1 MSYEYYSSLALV
13 SSVVVY
19 ALAMFAHTAEWAA
32 ARRLGVAKPAAR
44 ELVDV
49 AAVERSDGRMRPEPV
64 DGRGQPLAPASLAA
78 DSEADPTA
86 GRRVEQFGR
95 IGIALTVIGFVL
107 SIVGVLTRG
116 LAAQR
121 APWGNMFEF
130 TITAMVFVVGVYL
143 ILVWRAGLR
152 WLGLPVTM
160 LAAVGNGLAVTVFYV
175 AVAPL
180 VPALHSVW
188 FLIHIVAAAISGAA
202 FNVGGL
208 MSILYLIKKRA
219 EEQGT
224 VRGYLGRLPD
234 SRKIDLIAYRFN
246 AFAFPLWTF
255 TVVAGAIW
263 AEYAWGRYWGWD
275 PKETWALVTWVIYAC
290 YLHARSTAGWRGT
303 RAAVI
308 AIIGL
313 ASFWFN
319 FVGINLLVSGCIPT
333 PVSETTARTQLAH
346 AVPGVHAMHSV
357 NIRRSVGYRSP
368 TSGDCQWLMAL
379 WRSWTTSYGPW
390 MLPPVRRMHG
400 HLPGTSRWHPGAT
413 GKGTSSSVSN
423 LANSASWPS
432 PTSTRPSSP
441 ISGFRCCAVRFMSI
455 D

>member
-1 MSYEYYSSLALV
+1 MRYEYYSNLALV

-19 ALAMFAHTAEWAA
+19 VLAMFAHAAEWAA
-32 ARRLGVAKPAAR
+32 ARRTGQTEPATR
-44 ELVDV
+44 ELVGV
-49 AAVERSDGRMRPEPV
+49 GAADMHSEPV
-64 DGRGQPLAPASLAA
+64 EGRDHVSVETPPIS
-78 DSEADPTA
+78 SP
-86 GRRVEQFGR
+86 RVEQFGR
-95 IGIALTVIGFVL
+95 MGVALTIIGFLL
-107 SIVGVLTRG
+107 SVTGVLLRA

-130 TITAMVFVVGVYL
+130 TITAMVFIVGVYL
-143 ILVWRAGLR
+143 IMLWRTGIR
-152 WLGLPVTM
+152 WLGLPVTL

-202 FNVGGL
+202 FNVGGV
-208 MSILYLIKKRA
+208 MSILYLIKRRA
-219 EEQGT
+219 EDRGA
-224 VRGYLGRLPD
+224 VRGYLERLPS
-234 SRKIDLIAYRFN
+234 SRKIDLIAYRFL

-319 FVGINLLVSGCIPT
+319 FVGINLLVSG
-333 PVSETTARTQLAH
+333 L
-346 AVPGVHAMHSV
+346 HSYAG
-357 NIRRSVGYRSP
+357 I
-368 TSGDCQWLMAL
+368 
-379 WRSWTTSYGPW
+379 
-390 MLPPVRRMHG
+390 
-400 HLPGTSRWHPGAT
+400 
-413 GKGTSSSVSN
+413 
-423 LANSASWPS
+423 
-432 PTSTRPSSP
+432 
-441 ISGFRCCAVRFMSI
+441 
-455 D
+455 

>member
-1 MSYEYYSSLALV
+1 MTYEYYSSLALV
-13 SSVVVY
+13 SSVIVY

-32 ARRLGVAKPAAR
+32 ARRLGVVKPVAR

-49 AAVERSDGRMRPEPV
+49 AAADMSRPEPAHLIPEPV
-64 DGRGQPLAPASLAA
+64 EERDQPGPHPVSDAKSSLAA
-78 DSEADPTA
+78 S
-86 GRRVEQFGR
+86 RRVEQFGR
-95 IGIALTVIGFVL
+95 MGVALTVIGFLL
-107 SIVGVLTRG
+107 SVAGVLTRA

-219 EEQGT
+219 EDRGT
-224 VRGYLGRLPD
+224 VRGYLERVPD
-234 SRKIDLIAYRFN
+234 SRKIDLIAYRFL

-319 FVGINLLVSGCIPT
+319 FVGINLLVSG
-333 PVSETTARTQLAH
+333 L
-346 AVPGVHAMHSV
+346 HSYAG
-357 NIRRSVGYRSP
+357 I
-368 TSGDCQWLMAL
+368 
-379 WRSWTTSYGPW
+379 
-390 MLPPVRRMHG
+390 
-400 HLPGTSRWHPGAT
+400 
-413 GKGTSSSVSN
+413 
-423 LANSASWPS
+423 
-432 PTSTRPSSP
+432 
-441 ISGFRCCAVRFMSI
+441 
-455 D
+455 

>member
-1 MSYEYYSSLALV
+1 MTYEYYSSLALV

-19 ALAMFAHTAEWAA
+19 ALAMFAHAAEWAA
-32 ARRLGVAKPAAR
+32 ARRLGVATPAAR

-49 AAVERSDGRMRPEPV
+49 AAAEMRSPELAQTRPENVERRHQAGSGLVADTEN
-64 DGRGQPLAPASLAA
+64 DPAAS
-78 DSEADPTA
+78 
-86 GRRVEQFGR
+86 RRVEQFGR
-95 IGIALTVIGFVL
+95 IGVALTIIGFLL
-107 SIVGVLTRG
+107 SVAGVVTRA

-130 TITAMVFVVGVYL
+130 TITAMVLFVGVYL

-152 WLGLPVTM
+152 WLGLPVTL

-175 AVAPL
+175 EVAPL

-202 FNVGGL
+202 FSVGGV

-219 EEQGT
+219 EGRGT
-224 VRGYLGRLPD
+224 VRGYLGQLPD
-234 SRKIDLIAYRFN
+234 SRRMDLIAYRFL

-255 TVVAGAIW
+255 TVAAGAIW
-263 AEYAWGRYWGWD
+263 AQYAWGRYWGWD

-303 RAAVI
+303 KAAVI

-319 FVGINLLVSGCIPT
+319 FVGINLLVSG
-333 PVSETTARTQLAH
+333 L
-346 AVPGVHAMHSV
+346 HSYAG
-357 NIRRSVGYRSP
+357 I
-368 TSGDCQWLMAL
+368 
-379 WRSWTTSYGPW
+379 
-390 MLPPVRRMHG
+390 
-400 HLPGTSRWHPGAT
+400 
-413 GKGTSSSVSN
+413 
-423 LANSASWPS
+423 
-432 PTSTRPSSP
+432 
-441 ISGFRCCAVRFMSI
+441 
-455 D
+455 

>member
-1 MSYEYYSSLALV
+1 MTYEYYSSLALV

-19 ALAMFAHTAEWAA
+19 ALAMFAHAAEWAA
-32 ARRLGVAKPAAR
+32 ARGLGVAKPAAR

-49 AAVERSDGRMRPEPV
+49 AAAETRRPELAETPSELAE
-64 DGRGQPLAPASLAA
+64 GRDQPDSGLVA
-78 DSEADPTA
+78 DSENDPA
-86 GRRVEQFGR
+86 ASRRVEQFGR
-95 IGIALTVIGFVL
+95 IGVALTVIGFLL
-107 SIVGVLTRG
+107 SVAGVVTRA

-130 TITAMVFVVGVYL
+130 TITAMVLFVGVYL

-152 WLGLPVTM
+152 WLGLPVTL

-202 FNVGGL
+202 FNVGGV

-219 EEQGT
+219 EERGT

-234 SRKIDLIAYRFN
+234 SRRIDVIAYRFL

-263 AEYAWGRYWGWD
+263 AQYAWGRYWGWD

-303 RAAVI
+303 KAAVI

-319 FVGINLLVSGCIPT
+319 FVGINLLVSG
-333 PVSETTARTQLAH
+333 L
-346 AVPGVHAMHSV
+346 HSYAG
-357 NIRRSVGYRSP
+357 I
-368 TSGDCQWLMAL
+368 
-379 WRSWTTSYGPW
+379 
-390 MLPPVRRMHG
+390 
-400 HLPGTSRWHPGAT
+400 
-413 GKGTSSSVSN
+413 
-423 LANSASWPS
+423 
-432 PTSTRPSSP
+432 
-441 ISGFRCCAVRFMSI
+441 
-455 D
+455 

>member
-1 MSYEYYSSLALV
+1 MTYEYYSSLALV

-19 ALAMFAHTAEWAA
+19 ALAMFAHAAEWAA
-32 ARRLGVAKPAAR
+32 ARGLGVAKTAAR

-49 AAVERSDGRMRPEPV
+49 AAAEMRRPELAETRPELVEGRDQPDPGPV
-64 DGRGQPLAPASLAA
+64 V
-78 DSEADPTA
+78 DSENDPA
-86 GRRVEQFGR
+86 ASRRVEQFGR
-95 IGIALTVIGFVL
+95 IGVALTVIGFLL
-107 SIVGVLTRG
+107 SVAGVVTRA

-130 TITAMVFVVGVYL
+130 TITAMALFVGAYL

-152 WLGLPVTM
+152 WLGLPVTL

-202 FNVGGL
+202 FTVGGV
-208 MSILYLIKKRA
+208 MSVLYLIKKRA
-219 EEQGT
+219 EERGT

-234 SRKIDLIAYRFN
+234 SRRIDVIAYRFL

-263 AEYAWGRYWGWD
+263 AQYAWGRYWGWD

-303 RAAVI
+303 KAAVV

-319 FVGINLLVSGCIPT
+319 FVGINLLVSG
-333 PVSETTARTQLAH
+333 L
-346 AVPGVHAMHSV
+346 HSYAG
-357 NIRRSVGYRSP
+357 I
-368 TSGDCQWLMAL
+368 
-379 WRSWTTSYGPW
+379 
-390 MLPPVRRMHG
+390 
-400 HLPGTSRWHPGAT
+400 
-413 GKGTSSSVSN
+413 
-423 LANSASWPS
+423 
-432 PTSTRPSSP
+432 
-441 ISGFRCCAVRFMSI
+441 
-455 D
+455 

>member
-1 MSYEYYSSLALV
+1 MTYEYYSSLALV

-19 ALAMFAHTAEWAA
+19 ALAMFAHAAEWAA
-32 ARRLGVAKPAAR
+32 ARRIGVVQPAER

-49 AAVERSDGRMRPEPV
+49 AAETRPEPSQMSPEPSQMSPEPSQMSRESSQMSPELV
-64 DGRGQPLAPASLAA
+64 EGRAQPDSAVTDPGIDLVAS
-78 DSEADPTA
+78 
-86 GRRVEQFGR
+86 RRVEQFGR
-95 IGIALTVIGFVL
+95 IGVALTVLGFLL
-107 SIVGVLTRG
+107 SVFGVVMRA

-143 ILVWRAGLR
+143 ILVWRANVR
-152 WLGLPVTM
+152 WLGLPVTL

-188 FLIHIVAAAISGAA
+188 FLIHIVAAAIAGAA

-219 EEQGT
+219 EQRGD

-234 SRKIDLIAYRFN
+234 SRKIDLIAYRFL

-319 FVGINLLVSGCIPT
+319 FIGINLLVSG
-333 PVSETTARTQLAH
+333 L
-346 AVPGVHAMHSV
+346 HSYAG
-357 NIRRSVGYRSP
+357 I
-368 TSGDCQWLMAL
+368 
-379 WRSWTTSYGPW
+379 
-390 MLPPVRRMHG
+390 
-400 HLPGTSRWHPGAT
+400 
-413 GKGTSSSVSN
+413 
-423 LANSASWPS
+423 
-432 PTSTRPSSP
+432 
-441 ISGFRCCAVRFMSI
+441 
-455 D
+455 

>member
-13 SSVVVY
+13 SSVVFY

-32 ARRLGVAKPAAR
+32 ARRLGVAKPVAR

-49 AAVERSDGRMRPEPV
+49 AAMERGDGQQRPDPV
-64 DGRGQPLAPASLAA
+64 DGREQPVADLLANADTHPAAS
-78 DSEADPTA
+78 
-86 GRRVEQFGR
+86 RRVEQFGR
-95 IGIALTVIGFVL
+95 MGVALTVIGFLL
-107 SIVGVLTRG
+107 SVAGVLTRA

-188 FLIHIVAAAISGAA
+188 FLIHIVAAAIAGAA

-219 EEQGT
+219 EDRGT
-224 VRGYLGRLPD
+224 VRGYLERVPD
-234 SRKIDLIAYRFN
+234 SRKIDLISYRFL

-275 PKETWALVTWVIYAC
+275 PKETWALVTWVIYAG

-319 FVGINLLVSGCIPT
+319 FVGINLLVSG
-333 PVSETTARTQLAH
+333 L
-346 AVPGVHAMHSV
+346 HSYAG
-357 NIRRSVGYRSP
+357 I
-368 TSGDCQWLMAL
+368 
-379 WRSWTTSYGPW
+379 
-390 MLPPVRRMHG
+390 
-400 HLPGTSRWHPGAT
+400 
-413 GKGTSSSVSN
+413 
-423 LANSASWPS
+423 
-432 PTSTRPSSP
+432 
-441 ISGFRCCAVRFMSI
+441 
-455 D
+455 

>member
-1 MSYEYYSSLALV
+1 MTYEYYSSLALV

-19 ALAMFAHTAEWAA
+19 ALAMSAHAAEWAA
-32 ARRLGVAKPAAR
+32 ARRVGTAQPAER

-49 AAVERSDGRMRPEPV
+49 AAAEARSEASQEQMRTEPSELRPEPSQMRPERSQMRPELV
-64 DGRGQPLAPASLAA
+64 EGQAS
-78 DSEADPTA
+78 
-86 GRRVEQFGR
+86 RRVEQFGR
-95 IGIALTVIGFVL
+95 IGVALTVLGFLL
-107 SIVGVLTRG
+107 SVFGVVMRS

-143 ILVWRAGLR
+143 ILVWRAGVR
-152 WLGLPVTM
+152 WLGLPVTL

-219 EEQGT
+219 EERGT
-224 VRGYLGRLPD
+224 VRGYLRRLPD
-234 SRKIDLIAYRFN
+234 SRKIDLIAYRFL

-319 FVGINLLVSGCIPT
+319 FIGINLLVSG
-333 PVSETTARTQLAH
+333 L
-346 AVPGVHAMHSV
+346 HSYAG
-357 NIRRSVGYRSP
+357 I
-368 TSGDCQWLMAL
+368 
-379 WRSWTTSYGPW
+379 
-390 MLPPVRRMHG
+390 
-400 HLPGTSRWHPGAT
+400 
-413 GKGTSSSVSN
+413 
-423 LANSASWPS
+423 
-432 PTSTRPSSP
+432 
-441 ISGFRCCAVRFMSI
+441 
-455 D
+455 